1 MIVTD
6 AQGKQLDAPLA
17 VEPDVSWVGYANNGI
32 RAQVEPRLQHALT
45 RRGLL

>member
-1 MIVTD
+1 VIVTD
-6 AQGKQLDAPLA
+6 PHGKPLDALLA
-17 VEPDVSWVGYANNGI
+17 VEPDVSWVGYANEGV